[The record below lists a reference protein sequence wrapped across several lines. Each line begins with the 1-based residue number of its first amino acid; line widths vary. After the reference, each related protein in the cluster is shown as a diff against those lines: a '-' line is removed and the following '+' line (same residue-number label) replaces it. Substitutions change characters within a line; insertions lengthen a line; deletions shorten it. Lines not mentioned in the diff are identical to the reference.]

1 MGRGYGLW
9 DYLEEN
15 TELTS
20 GIFPAQS
27 LVEIAGESRVLLE
40 NHLGVVAY
48 SNEEIVIKVKFGT
61 VSVCGCGLEMIRLTM
76 EQLVIRGRI
85 DSVSLHRGG

>member
-1 MGRGYGLW
+1 MGRGHGFW
-9 DYLEEN
+9 DHLAKD

>member
-61 VSVCGCGLEMIRLTM
+61 VCVCGCGLEMIRLTM

>member
-1 MGRGYGLW
+1 MGRGHGLW

-40 NHLGVVAY
+40 NHLGVAAY